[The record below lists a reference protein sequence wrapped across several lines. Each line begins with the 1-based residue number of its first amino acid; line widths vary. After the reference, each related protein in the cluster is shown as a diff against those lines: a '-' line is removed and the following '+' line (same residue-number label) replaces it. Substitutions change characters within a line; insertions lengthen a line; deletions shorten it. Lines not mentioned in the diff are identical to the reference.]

1 MTRKRQQ
8 TMVLGDSFPL
18 VPNSHF
24 VRDDSIDLKEAW
36 QLVGPTMYQNRMRN
50 AQDLQCI
57 AFLEGMR
64 MAYAVLRES
73 KDQVI
78 HEVPVDQGVDLRL
91 LG

>member
-8 TMVLGDSFPL
+8 TMVLGDPFPL
-18 VPNSHF
+18 VPSSHF
-24 VRDDSIDLKEAW
+24 VRDSIDLKEAW
-36 QLVGPTMYQNRMRN
+36 QLVGPTMYENRKRN

-73 KDQVI
+73 KGQVI
-78 HEVPVDQGVDLRL
+78 HEVPVDQVVDLRL